1 MKQTVVILTALMMAM
16 LMVSG
21 FIVAGSTQQSQL
33 LAKREEE
40 LRLAQTAITEL
51 ETEGAKWKR
60 EAERS
65 AKLCAELTEQRDALS
80 IQLGDAVLSSQ
91 EANEA
96 VEQQVLTVQQQ
107 AKDLLQLEED
117 YTRLYLD
124 YQALKKESPNPTLP
138 PVVKPSQR
146 KPAQ

>member
-1 MKQTVVILTALMMAM
+1 MKQTVVILTALMLAM
-16 LMVSG
+16 MVVSG
-21 FIVAGSTQQSQL
+21 FIVAGSMQQNQL
-33 LAKREEE
+33 LAAREKE
-40 LRLAQTAITEL
+40 LRIAQIKIGEL
-51 ETEGAKWKR
+51 EENGEKWER
-60 EAERS
+60 EARRN
-65 AKLCAELTEQRDALS
+65 AKLSAELTEQRDALNK
-80 IQLGDAVLSSQ
+80 QLGDAVLSSQ

-124 YQALKKESPNPTLP
+124 YQALKKESPKPTLP

>member
-21 FIVAGSTQQSQL
+21 FIVVGSTQQSQL
-33 LAKREEE
+33 LAQREEE
-40 LRLAQTAITEL
+40 LRLAQATISEL
-51 ETEGAKWKR
+51 TTEGEKWKR
-60 EAERS
+60 EAQRS

-91 EANEA
+91 EANDA
-96 VEQQVLTVQQQ
+96 VAQQVLTVEEQ
-107 AKDLLQLEED
+107 AKELLKMEQD
-117 YTRLYLD
+117 YTKLYLD
-124 YQALKKESPNPTLP
+124 YQALKKQQPKPTLP
-138 PVVKPSQR
+138 PIVKPSQQ

>member
-51 ETEGAKWKR
+51 ETEGAKWER

-65 AKLCAELTEQRDALS
+65 AKLSAAKFIVNRAARAVAEQS
-80 IQLGDAVLSSQ
+80 IQLHGGIAMTWEYNGAHYAKRLVMISHQFGDDDHHL
-91 EANEA
+91 EAYSN
-96 VEQQVLTVQQQ
+96 
-107 AKDLLQLEED
+107 QL
-117 YTRLYLD
+117 
-124 YQALKKESPNPTLP
+124 
-138 PVVKPSQR
+138 VV
-146 KPAQ
+146 A